1 MWLWRRRRHTPNQL
15 RVCSSS
21 WPAKPQSICKTP
33 KPLPAIHRTSYK
45 IHHKIKM
52 PETKIAQRFG
62 PIRVPDDTPGDMHY
76 HTILLISNTTL

>member
-1 MWLWRRRRHTPNQL
+1 MWLWRRRRHTPSQL

-33 KPLPAIHRTSYK
+33 KPLPYPSTIAR
-45 IHHKIKM
+45 HKIKM

-76 HTILLISNTTL
+76 DTILLISNTTL

>member
-1 MWLWRRRRHTPNQL
+1 MWLWRRRRHTPSQL

-33 KPLPAIHRTSYK
+33 KPLPYPSHGTSR
-45 IHHKIKM
+45 KIKM

>member
-1 MWLWRRRRHTPNQL
+1 MWLWRRRRHTPSQL

-33 KPLPAIHRTSYK
+33 KPLPYIHRTAR
-45 IHHKIKM
+45 HKIKM

-76 HTILLISNTTL
+76 DTILLISNTTL